1 MDGLSQLNANRMS
14 PADLSSEKI
23 KGYTGKTELLYGV
36 DTKGYVSAWNN
47 DISQE
52 LWHENRHDFIMPE
65 FLEKYPDY
73 VDTMKNQTS
82 VGLLKN
88 GEGTLY
94 LTGTNSYTGSTV
106 IEGGTLSISRRPD
119 LSGGQ
124 LTASDVY
131 VLPEGTLQGN
141 GTISQSVSNWGTVNP
156 GNSIGTLTTG
166 NYTQHSTGTLMLS
179 LIHI

>member
-65 FLEKYPDY
+65 FLEKYP
-73 VDTMKNQTS
+73 
-82 VGLLKN
+82 
-88 GEGTLY
+88 E
-94 LTGTNSYTGSTV
+94 
-106 IEGGTLSISRRPD
+106 
-119 LSGGQ
+119 
-124 LTASDVY
+124 
-131 VLPEGTLQGN
+131 
-141 GTISQSVSNWGTVNP
+141 
-156 GNSIGTLTTG
+156 
-166 NYTQHSTGTLMLS
+166 
-179 LIHI
+179 